1 MGEGTESVAFFA
13 AARSRRDVVLASNDG
28 MGGNN
33 SGKGWAVV
41 TGASSGMG
49 LAFARELARRGHKVL
64 AIARR
69 RDRLEALATE
79 AAKQGDSVA
88 ALAADLGTAEGLKLV
103 VSRMAGLDKID
114 LLVNNAGI
122 ATSGDFQ
129 GSSLEKELSAIRL
142 NVDAVMT
149 LTHAVLGEM
158 LRRRNGAIINIASI
172 VAFQPFPHF
181 AVYAASKAFVLSF
194 TEALAEEVR
203 GSGVRVLALCP
214 GAAKTEMNVFS
225 HNEGLLGKLPSL
237 SADQIVRTALR
248 AVEGRRV
255 VKIVGWLNQILAFQN
270 RFMPRAAVRRIMG
283 FVAKPPPHSSA
294 PR

>member
-1 MGEGTESVAFFA
+1 MS
-13 AARSRRDVVLASNDG
+13 
-28 MGGNN
+28 GNN
-33 SGKGWAVV
+33 SSKGWAVV

-49 LAFARELARRGHKVL
+49 LAFARELARCGHKVL

-79 AAKQGDSVA
+79 AAKQGGSVT

-103 VSRMAGLDKID
+103 VTRMASLDRID

-129 GSSLEKELSAIRL
+129 SSSLERELSAIRL
-142 NVDAVMT
+142 NVDAVIT
-149 LTHAVLGEM
+149 LTHAALDEM
-158 LRRRNGAIINIASI
+158 LRRGNGAIINISSV

-194 TEALAEEVR
+194 TEALAEEVK

-237 SADQIVRTALR
+237 SADHIVRTALR
-248 AVEGRRV
+248 AVEGGRV
-255 VKIVGWLNQILAFQN
+255 VKIVGWLNRMLVFQN
-270 RFMPRAAVRRIMG
+270 RFLPRAVVRWMMG
-283 FVAKPPPHSSA
+283 VIAKPPSHSSA